1 MTEETPRKN
10 RTPWIIAGS
19 IIVIIILIL
28 LFRFVFVPDKPDP
41 TPEIPDSEIA
51 LAEETEPT
59 ATAEPAPTETIAAT
73 PSAEPTSAATAVLT
87 PAFTLQAITAENLVS
102 HRVQYV
108 LNEHSQDVTEIEFSP
123 DSSLLA
129 SASLDGTVRIWDAF
143 TGRIIHVL
151 SEHNAGVLSVAFS
164 PDGNTLASG
173 AQDGEVILWNVSDG
187 TLNERI
193 SRSHPVRAVDLAFS
207 PDGSLLAIAN
217 HACFVELRKADSG
230 ILHKT
235 LVQPLCFDDFDGIV
249 TSWALAFA
257 PDGNTILAGEG
268 RPCCGGTLLSWPVDD
283 YGDPELLLAESLS
296 FQDLALAPD
305 GKTIAVA
312 FVPQSVFWTLDAE
325 TGSKLQTF
333 TGHTF
338 AVNSLDFSPSG
349 DLIISGGEDN
359 RVYLWDAHSGA
370 RLMSLMRHTGPVNSV
385 DFAPNGSFMAS
396 ASDDNSII
404 IWVIVQ

>member
-1 MTEETPRKN
+1 MTEETPHKN
-10 RTPWIIAGS
+10 RTPWIVAGS

-28 LFRFVFVPDKPDP
+28 LFRFVFTPDKADP
-41 TPEIPDSEIA
+41 TSEIPGSEIA
-51 LAEETEPT
+51 LVEESEPT
-59 ATAEPAPTETIAAT
+59 ATAEPAPTETIDPT
-73 PSAEPTSAATAVLT
+73 PSAEPTSAATVELT
-87 PAFTLQAITAENLVS
+87 PAFTLLTISAENLVS
-102 HRVQYV
+102 HHVQYV

-143 TGRIIHVL
+143 TGKVIHVL

-173 AQDGEVILWNVSDG
+173 AQDGEVILWNVGDG
-187 TLNERI
+187 TVNERI

-207 PDGSLLAIAN
+207 PDSSLLAVAN

-235 LVQPLCFDDFDGIV
+235 LVQPQCFDDFDGIV

-283 YGDPELLLAESLS
+283 YGDPELLLGESLS

-333 TGHTF
+333 AGHTY
-338 AVNSLDFSPSG
+338 AVNSLDFDPSG
-349 DLIISGGEDN
+349 NLIISGGEDS
-359 RVYLWDAHSGA
+359 RVHLWDAHSGA
-370 RLMSLMRHTGPVNSV
+370 LLMSLMRHTGPVNSV
-385 DFAPNGSFMAS
+385 DFAPNGSYLAS

-404 IWVIVQ
+404 IWIIVQ